1 MRTQNVRRQSS
12 RAVILD
18 AAREIGL
25 PQQTINLAARQLASS
40 PNEVRKILANLGDPA
55 EKSQLSRVLPVL
67 EALAQ
72 DLPAATDR
80 AERGTDIRANR
91 PKLTLRFEIKSLDE
105 RKTVDAVPE
114 IANLAP
120 ELAVAIASQYP
131 GTTAEILRV
140 EGLPVVPEIQEL
152 LLRIDWHA
160 VASGTEQA
168 ISAFATTQFLKLMKQ
183 NFRNVFTK
191 PLASGSPGLKETRT
205 PTAVSPET
213 KRTPS
218 QTPAKPESSKKSTKQ
233 AKMPKG
239 AKRKGGASQKRRK

>member
-1 MRTQNVRRQSS
+1 
-12 RAVILD
+12 
-18 AAREIGL
+18 
-25 PQQTINLAARQLASS
+25 
-40 PNEVRKILANLGDPA
+40 
-55 EKSQLSRVLPVL
+55 
-67 EALAQ
+67 
-72 DLPAATDR
+72 
-80 AERGTDIRANR
+80 
-91 PKLTLRFEIKSLDE
+91 
-105 RKTVDAVPE
+105 
-114 IANLAP
+114 
-120 ELAVAIASQYP
+120 
-131 GTTAEILRV
+131 
-140 EGLPVVPEIQEL
+140 VVPEIQEL